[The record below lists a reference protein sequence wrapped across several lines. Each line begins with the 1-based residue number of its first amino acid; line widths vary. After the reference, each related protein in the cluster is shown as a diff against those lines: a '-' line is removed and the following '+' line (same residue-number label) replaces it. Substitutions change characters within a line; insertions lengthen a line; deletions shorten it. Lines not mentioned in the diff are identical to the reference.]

1 METRSWA
8 ERTQVNTVAGGPSE
22 VVDCG
27 AGWARLQLVSKEQ
40 LADPARRWLADP
52 VDHICAQI
60 NQEEQRGSETDHTP
74 QGSSEGK

>member
-1 METRSWA
+1 MRQTARA
-8 ERTQVNTVAGGPSE
+8 ERTQSKVAAVGPRE
-22 VVDCG
+22 MVDCG

-60 NQEEQRGSETDHTP
+60 NQEEQRGSETDHTT
-74 QGSSEGK
+74 QGSGEGK